1 MERWTRDGSALVLG
15 ALRSLV
21 VGSSP
26 GESATG
32 SFTVN
37 GKTFNLKNAYAVNK
51 KNPFDKKKTDVLIV
65 LTDKELPAGALFD
78 DFALMSL
85 TDQGISGVTFAVDAD
100 KRINT
105 GTIFS
110 PSFKKM
116 KQFSSTG
123 NQKLDL
129 KTWTK
134 DRVAGSVTMPADD
147 FFDEKYQ
154 YSATFDAPIQTKP
167 AEKPVTL
174 SGTPLP
180 AGGGEPAKAWQAYRK
195 AMTSGDLKA
204 IRATIASEMVKQ
216 TEDPDFKKML
226 PVIQAMQP
234 KHVKIQRG
242 SVDGDTA
249 TLLVD
254 DLDEKNSHGTITL
267 RRENGQWKLRKE
279 AWKTVSD

>member
-1 MERWTRDGSALVLG
+1 MHLRRIALVLG
-15 ALRSLV
+15 ALLLLV
-21 VGSSP
+21 V
-26 GESATG
+26 SAAFADSAKG
-32 SFTVN
+32 SFTAN
-37 GKTFNLKNAYAVNK
+37 GTTFTLKNAYATNR
-51 KNPFDKKKTDVLIV
+51 KNSFDQTKTNVFIIV
-65 LTDKELPAGALFD
+65 TDKELPPGALFD
-78 DFALMSL
+78 EFAQMGLP
-85 TDQGISGVTFAVDAD
+85 DQGISGFTVEVDPD
-100 KRINT
+100 KQVNS
-105 GTIFS
+105 GTLFS
-110 PSFKKM
+110 PAFKKM
-116 KQFSSTG
+116 HQFSSVG
-123 NQKLDL
+123 KQKLDL
-129 KTWTK
+129 KTWSK

-154 YSATFDAPIQTKP
+154 FSATFDIPIQTKP

-180 AGGGEPAKAWQAYRK
+180 ADGGEPARAWQAYRK

-204 IRATIASEMVKQ
+204 IRARIASDMVKQ

-254 DLDEKNSHGTITL
+254 DLDEKNSHGIITL
-267 RRENGQWKLRKE
+267 RRENGQWKLVKE
-279 AWKTVSD
+279 AWKTVSE

>member
-1 MERWTRDGSALVLG
+1 MHLRRTALAIG
-15 ALRSLV
+15 ALLLLV
-21 VGSSP
+21 VSAASAD
-26 GESATG
+26 SATG
-32 SFTVN
+32 SFTAN
-37 GKTFNLKNAYAVNK
+37 GKTVTLRNAYATNK
-51 KNPFDKKKTDVLIV
+51 KNSFDKTKINVFIIV
-65 LTDKELPAGALFD
+65 TDKELPPGALFD
-78 DFALMSL
+78 EFALMSL
-85 TDQGISGVTFAVDAD
+85 ADQGISGLTIEVDPD
-100 KRINT
+100 KHVNS
-105 GTIFS
+105 GTLFS
-110 PSFKKM
+110 PAFKKM
-116 KQFSSTG
+116 HQFSSIG
-123 NQKLDL
+123 KQKLDL
-129 KTWTK
+129 KTWSK

-154 YSATFDAPIQTKP
+154 YSATFDVPIQTKP

-267 RRENGQWKLRKE
+267 RRENGQWKLMKE